1 MSAAAPMSI
10 ADSAE
15 TVSVITPCYNAAPF
29 VEETIAAVAAQ
40 TYATIEH
47 ILVDDGSQ
55 DGTWD
60 ILQAHRDRVTLLRS
74 PANRGGA
81 HARNRG
87 TELARGAFLMYLDAD
102 DVIGPDAIGAL
113 VDAVR
118 GRPGTIGYCPW
129 LRLRQVN
136 GAWQSVP
143 PPIPLPAPDADALH
157 EWLNGIGV
165 PPCAVLWRRDV
176 YEATGGWDESLTLN
190 DDTELMMRALV
201 RGARLVRADGGAVYY
216 REHPDTWV
224 SVSRDLSSEDRLRSA
239 MRSYQKVA
247 AELRATG
254 GLDKYALAIGR
265 AFQQLAEIGFREGYR
280 ANARECLE
288 FGRRFA
294 GTQAVSRTWM
304 GRFMTKLIGLELKE
318 LLFNACAYVGI
329 GRRERRSAMRRR
341 RNWR

>member
-1 MSAAAPMSI
+1 MSAAAPMSA
-10 ADSAE
+10 ADPAA

-29 VEETIAAVAAQ
+29 VGETIAAVAAQ
-40 TYATIEH
+40 TYPTIEH
-47 ILVDDGSQ
+47 ILVDDGST

-81 HARNRG
+81 RARNRG

-113 VDAVR
+113 VGAVR
-118 GRPGTIGYCPW
+118 ERPGTIGYCPW
-129 LRLRQVN
+129 WHLRQVN
-136 GAWQSVP
+136 GAWRAVP
-143 PPIPLPAPDADALH
+143 PPVPLPAPDGDTLH

-190 DDTELMMRALV
+190 DDAELMMRALV

-216 REHPDTWV
+216 RDHPDTRI
-224 SVSRDLSSEDRLRSA
+224 SVSRDLSSEDKLRSA
-239 MRSYQKVA
+239 MRSYQKIA
-247 AELRATG
+247 AELQGIG

-265 AFQQLAEIGFREGYR
+265 VFQHLAEIGFREGYR
-280 ANARECLE
+280 ASARECLE
-288 FGRRFA
+288 LGRRLA
-294 GTQAVSRTWM
+294 GPQAVSRTWM
-304 GRFMTKLIGLELKE
+304 GRFVARVIGLECKE
-318 LLFNACAYVGI
+318 LLFNALAYVGV
-329 GRRERRSAMRRR
+329 GRRERSSAMRRR
-341 RNWR
+341 RTWR